1 MTRSHRVLVAI
12 LVSAAAHAFIG
23 YGTWLQP
30 AESPRDLQPLQARL
44 ESPPVPAAALP
55 DPVSE
60 AVARSVVARLP
71 RRQDARDAVVSAADA
86 GAAPQPAAMPNPV
99 PDSPAPVER
108 VEPVIL
114 ATAPESTLAAEL
126 PPPRALPRRG
136 HITFHL
142 YYGDD
147 RTEVGRVVQTWQADG
162 GAYTLESDARTVGL
176 IEAFRPQRWR
186 YTSRGRITARGLQPD
201 AFTMNRTR
209 RGRDEATQ
217 ARFDWAGASLAL
229 GSPQAT
235 RAEPLRAGSQDLIS
249 MMFQLALVPPAP
261 GRFSMPVT
269 NGSRFE
275 EYDLQVLPEESLDTP
290 LGLLRV
296 LPVRQ
301 VRRPGQDGLEIW
313 LATEYRHLPVRIRF
327 VGRDGETTGEQ
338 VASEIRVSD
347 Q

>member
-1 MTRSHRVLVAI
+1 MTRSHRVFVAI
-12 LVSAAAHAFIG
+12 LASAAAHAFVG
-23 YGTWLQP
+23 YGTWLRP

-44 ESPPVPAAALP
+44 ESPPVPAAAMP
-55 DPVSE
+55 DPVPGTT
-60 AVARSVVARLP
+60 ARATATRRQAPRHAVVATA
-71 RRQDARDAVVSAADA
+71 DASAAE
-86 GAAPQPAAMPNPV
+86 QPAAMPDPV
-99 PDSPAPVER
+99 PDAPAPVER
-108 VEPVIL
+108 AEPVIL

-147 RTEVGRVVQTWQADG
+147 RAAVGRVVQTWLADG

-186 YTSRGRITARGLQPD
+186 YTSRGRITAQGLQPD

-209 RGRDEATQ
+209 RGRDEAAQ

-229 GSPQAT
+229 GNLRAT
-235 RAEPLRAGSQDLIS
+235 RTEPLRAGSQDLIS

-261 GRFSMPVT
+261 GRITMPVT

-275 EYDLQVLPEESLDTP
+275 EYELQVLPEESLDTP

-301 VRRPGQDGLEIW
+301 VRRPGRDGLEIW